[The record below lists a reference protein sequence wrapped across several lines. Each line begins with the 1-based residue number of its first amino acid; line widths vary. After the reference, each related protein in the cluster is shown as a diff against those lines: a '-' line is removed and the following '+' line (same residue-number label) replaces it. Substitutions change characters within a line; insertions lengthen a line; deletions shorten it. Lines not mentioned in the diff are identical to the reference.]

1 MIATLSAVAALKR
14 RGFGLKMFGSN
25 EAREARTLIIQH
37 MRDCET
43 DKREIKEALR
53 VQNDEADQ
61 KHRENVARFG
71 ALDQKLQTNY
81 VWLMRL
87 IVAGLVTMVG
97 SLAFQVIQDQKA
109 PLPAIY
115 SPAPPHR

>member
-1 MIATLSAVAALKR
+1 M
-14 RGFGLKMFGSN
+14 KMFGSN

-61 KHRENVARFG
+61 KHSENVARFG

-87 IVAGLVTMVG
+87 IIPILLAIIG
-97 SLAFQVIQDQKA
+97 SLALQVLKDQQIAA
-109 PLPAIY
+109 PSSPYTAPRPAL
-115 SPAPPHR
+115 HGR